1 MVLLELFQHRS
12 MSPEELSSLKRTLV
26 QHLNTELDK
35 EVNKVVKEKELTAKD
50 VALDAHFDNRT
61 ERLNQLRANS

>member
-12 MSPEELSSLKRTLV
+12 MNSEELSSLKRTLV
-26 QHLNTELDK
+26 RHLNAELEV
-35 EVNKVVKEKELTAKD
+35 EVNKVVEEKELTAKD
-50 VALDAHFDNRT
+50 VALDAHFGNRT